1 MINYRKDLKKE
12 LIIFLRIL
20 CNEVINMKQEDI
32 SCIVDH
38 EKLKLHIIYI
48 IIISIAVIAIFIT
61 TSCYW
66 NIKFVDEVSFAV
78 AISSIILSIIAII
91 VTINGEQKSN
101 NTKNK
106 LENISDNLVDVSRE
120 TKNKFEDAFDNLAD
134 VSQEIN
140 VAANRLN
147 QINDMKFKIEELNK
161 NLDGMD
167 SKINHKLRDLESTM
181 TSLID
186 NEANSLDSEDND
198 SYIKTLKSFLKY
210 SKNNTD
216 RKIII
221 CTIYWINS
229 ISEIIKTNKDKN
241 LKFKYCFE
249 QYNQYL
255 NDIGGNKGLQYYY
268 LGVATVFA
276 NNVWVKKHILNEM
289 EEKYYN
295 EKSMLQNQV
304 EKRFNG

>member
-1 MINYRKDLKKE
+1 
-12 LIIFLRIL
+12 
-20 CNEVINMKQEDI
+20 MKQEDI
-32 SCIVDH
+32 SCVVDH

-48 IIISIAVIAIFIT
+48 IIISIVVIAIFIT

-78 AISSIILSIIAII
+78 ALSSIILSIIAII

-106 LENISDNLVDVSRE
+106 LENVSDNLVDVSRE
-120 TKNKFEDAFDNLAD
+120 TKSKFEDAFDNLAD

-140 VAANRLN
+140 AAANRLN

-167 SKINHKLRDLESTM
+167 SKISHKMRDLESTM
-181 TSLID
+181 TSLIG

-198 SYIKTLKSFLKY
+198 SYIKTLKNFLKY

-216 RKIII
+216 RKIIV

-229 ISEIIKTNKDKN
+229 ISEIIKTNKDKDF
-241 LKFKYCFE
+241 KFKYCFE
-249 QYNQYL
+249 KYNQYL

-276 NNVWVKKHILNEM
+276 NNVWVKKQILNEM

-295 EKSMLQNQV
+295 EKSMLQNQI
-304 EKRFNG
+304 EKRFNS